1 MHDSSFK
8 FEDGKTVEEKRM
20 AFEKYLSRLLGRK
33 QEEIDRIE
41 EEYQR
46 KEKER
51 TK

>member
-8 FEDGKTVEEKRM
+8 IEDGKTVEEKRM
-20 AFEKYLSRLLGRK
+20 AFERYLSRLLGRK

-41 EEYQR
+41 EDDQR
-46 KEKER
+46 KGKGR